1 MHHQPVRVAIA
12 ILYRDNKF
20 LFQLRDDIPNIVYPA
35 HWGFFGGH
43 LDPGETPD
51 EAVIRELQEEIKYSP
66 PTISEFG
73 CYSDP
78 KVERHVFHA
87 PLTVEVDQLVLKE
100 GWDMALLTPEQIRH
114 GSCYSPQADRILPLV
129 PAARQIVL
137 DFIDKVETR
146 TDKFS

>member
-1 MHHQPVRVAIA
+1 MTYQLVRVAIA
-12 ILYRDNKF
+12 ILHRDDKF

-43 LDPGETPD
+43 IDPGETPH
-51 EAVIRELQEEIKYSP
+51 EAVVRELQEEITYFP
-66 PTISEFG
+66 PSISEVG

-87 PLTVEVDQLVLKE
+87 PLTVDLDQLVLKE
-100 GWDMALLTPEQIRH
+100 GWDMALLTPEQIHH
-114 GSCYSPQADRILPLV
+114 GSCYSAKADRVLPLV

-137 DFIDKVETR
+137 DFLAVR
-146 TDKFS
+146 TFTK